1 MKLMLRYN
9 LMKRTSIAVKQEQ
22 NSSFRFYPLMQ
33 RGDNL
38 SRHKNQRWG
47 IQKRLEGGRSELYSR
62 ACYGYRKNDNGNLEI
77 YEPEAEIVRMVYD
90 LYLSGASVHMLRKQ
104 LAAEGIKTTKG
115 KVAWSK
121 LAIERILT
129 NEKYVGN
136 VRIAKPQGNRKGN
149 IAVTGRYLLTN
160 AHTAMIQ
167 QDIFADAQAGRK
179 RRSNVVSDE
188 LGTHRNAARYSAMR
202 DNDAKE
208 N

>member
-1 MKLMLRYN
+1 M
-9 LMKRTSIAVKQEQ
+9 
-22 NSSFRFYPLMQ
+22 
-33 RGDNL
+33 GD
-38 SRHKNQRWG
+38 
-47 IQKRLEGGRSELYSR
+47 
-62 ACYGYRKNDNGNLEI
+62 
-77 YEPEAEIVRMVYD
+77 
-90 LYLSGASVHMLRKQ
+90 
-104 LAAEGIKTTKG
+104 
-115 KVAWSK
+115 
-121 LAIERILT
+121 
-129 NEKYVGN
+129 